1 MIALRS
7 GIDAAGFAAVEQTA
21 FSHGWRADQFSTAT
35 PYLGH
40 GLYEDDQCVAFV
52 YAMMLPGEAE
62 LLRIACRPEVR
73 RRGLAGQLL
82 TSLIARCRATEAH
95 QLFLEV
101 AQNNQGAR
109 AFYRAHGFGQIGCRK
124 DYYGPGDD
132 ALLLALT
139 L

>member
-1 MIALRS
+1 MSELRA

-21 FSHGWRADQFSTAT
+21 FDQPWRADQFTAAA
-35 PYLGH
+35 PYVGH
-40 GLYEDDQCVAFV
+40 SLYEGERCQAFV

-62 LLRIACRPEVR
+62 LLRIACRPDQC

-82 TSLIARCRATEAH
+82 AALVARCRDADAA

-101 AQNNQGAR
+101 AHDNHAAC
-109 AFYRAHGFGQIGCRK
+109 AFYDRRGFVQIGCRK
-124 DYYGPGDD
+124 DYYGPGRD

>member
-1 MIALRS
+1 MSELRA

-21 FSHGWRADQFSTAT
+21 FQQGWRADQFSTTA

-40 GLYEDDQCVAFV
+40 GWYDDKRCVAFV

-82 TSLIARCRATEAH
+82 AALIASCRAAESE

-101 AQNNQGAR
+101 ARDNHAAR
-109 AFYRAHGFGQIGCRK
+109 AFYGSHGFGQIGCRK
-124 DYYGPGDD
+124 DYYGPGQD
-132 ALLLALT
+132 ALLLTLAL
-139 L
+139 